1 MAGEGVVEGLGGG
14 AVQGGG
20 QVEVVEGGAGGGFGR
35 EVGLRRE
42 GRTVEMGMGLQ
53 GTAALLLATGLR
65 RGAACGHVLAAAAA
79 GGGGRLGG
87 RVGEE
92 GVAVGEEGLG

>member
-20 QVEVVEGGAGGGFGR
+20 QVKVVEGGAGLGLGR
-35 EVGLRRE
+35 EVGLRRG
-42 GRTVEMGMGLQ
+42 GREVEMGMGLQ
-53 GTAALLLATGLR
+53 GTAALLLAAGLR
-65 RGAACGHVLAAAAA
+65 RGAARGHVLVLAAAVA

-87 RVGEE
+87 RVGE
-92 GVAVGEEGLG
+92 